1 MDKLSQ
7 RCSAQEIIRANAQAE
22 AKETIRLREQIQGY
36 DECMQE
42 MRMLNLKNVE
52 SAEQLRALAEQVKQ
66 LTGQTVARMDETERQ
81 DSVQAERMRA
91 VSETISGISGN
102 IQAMR
107 EELQAV
113 RADGETIRSDIGM
126 MPTALEA
133 VRGEIGALPEALQAL
148 RGDIG
153 AVPDTLETLREDI
166 RTVLQEE
173 KEVRQAMAVAW
184 EEAQTTLGQIKEMLA
199 QGNETALSHAE
210 KEKAVNKELE
220 DYMHRESVKVYRNVQ
235 AVLVEELKN
244 QTKELDG
251 KLVQGKTGRK
261 GLYGL
266 VIVTLLASLA
276 NLGILAAQL
285 LGYI

>member
-1 MDKLSQ
+1 MDNYMDKLSQ

-22 AKETIRLREQIQGY
+22 AKETGRLREQIQGY

-66 LTGQTVARMDETERQ
+66 LAGQTMARMEETERQ
-81 DSVQAERMRA
+81 DHAQAERIH
-91 VSETISGISGN
+91 VVCETLNGISGN
-102 IQAMR
+102 VEALQ

-113 RADGETIRSDIGM
+113 RGD
-126 MPTALEA
+126 
-133 VRGEIGALPEALQAL
+133 IGALPEALQTL

-153 AVPDTLETLREDI
+153 ALPEALQTLREDIGTVPETLETLREEM

-173 KEVRQAMAVAW
+173 REVRKGMAAAW
-184 EEAQTTLGQIKEMLA
+184 EEAKTALEQIKEMLA
-199 QGNETALSHAE
+199 QGNEAALSHAE